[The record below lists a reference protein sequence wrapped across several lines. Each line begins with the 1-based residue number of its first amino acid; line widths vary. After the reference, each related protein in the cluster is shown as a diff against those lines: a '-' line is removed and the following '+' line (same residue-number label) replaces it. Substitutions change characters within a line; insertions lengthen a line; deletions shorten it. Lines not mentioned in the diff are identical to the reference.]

1 MDCKIASKHEN
12 PEIWFQKLEHI
23 RSRMGSI
30 DPIYTKNDL
39 EIKSFILT
47 KLPKDYSEVV
57 TNEMKTLTT
66 SSLLDVQKEILKFY
80 RGKFKYLKNN
90 DKEALYANADKKKQK

>member
-1 MDCKIASKHEN
+1 MYLTLACQGLEFEQIIGNKSSHKMWTALKDQYEPSEVDDYLELTEKFMNCKIASKHEN

-39 EIKSFILT
+39 EIKAFILT
-47 KLPKDYSEVV
+47 KLPKDYS
-57 TNEMKTLTT
+57 
-66 SSLLDVQKEILKFY
+66 
-80 RGKFKYLKNN
+80 
-90 DKEALYANADKKKQK
+90 